1 MKGSRCESYSIQE
14 SGGFVVVRRFEMST
28 SILKR
33 QLITDAEGNPIGV
46 ILPMEEYLMIERSL
60 PREGTPDIQTE
71 KLNCMKHAANDTLF
85 MADLNET
92 MDSFSTVDSEWW
104 EHET

>member
-1 MKGSRCESYSIQE
+1 
-14 SGGFVVVRRFEMST
+14 MST
-28 SILKR
+28 SVLKR
-33 QLITDAEGNPIGV
+33 QLITDADGNPIGV

>member
-1 MKGSRCESYSIQE
+1 
-14 SGGFVVVRRFEMST
+14 MST
-28 SILKR
+28 SVLKR

-46 ILPMEEYLMIERSL
+46 ILPMEEYLMIESNL
-60 PREGTPDIQTE
+60 PRKGVPDIQTE
-71 KLNCMKHAANDTLF
+71 KLNRMKHAANDALF
-85 MADLNET
+85 MADLNGA

>member
-1 MKGSRCESYSIQE
+1 
-14 SGGFVVVRRFEMST
+14 MST
-28 SILKR
+28 SVLKR

-46 ILPMEEYLMIERSL
+46 ILPMEEYLMIERNL
-60 PREGTPDIQTE
+60 PKEGVPDIQAE
-71 KLNCMKHAANDTLF
+71 KLYRMKHAATDTLF

-92 MDSFSTVDSEWW
+92 MNSFSTVDSEWW